1 MPRKKK
7 GIAVLIAVAAALVFC
22 VCFTK
27 LARAE
32 GSASGETIQIFSGI
46 DEAPVSAGSAEA
58 SGEAS
63 SIAAMDAFLRALSE
77 ASSEPSYEASADA
90 SSEASSEAWADTGDW
105 RLRLV
110 NRWNPIP
117 EGYAPK
123 LTLLQNGQAVDE
135 RCYPDLQEMMDACR
149 AAGLEPLIC
158 SSYRTRQDQEELYEN
173 KVQRLIEQ
181 GSGEMTA
188 RAEASSVV
196 AVPGTSEH
204 QLGLAVDIVDMNDQ
218 NLDESQE
225 NTPVQQWLMAHSWE
239 YGWILRYPTD
249 KSDITGIIYEP
260 WHYRY
265 VGKDAAREIHTLGVC
280 LEEYLDM
287 ENGDGSARRSD
298 PSSEQK

>member
-1 MPRKKK
+1 MPIKKK
-7 GIAVLIAVAAALVFC
+7 DIAALVAVAAALVFC

-32 GSASGETIQIFSGI
+32 GSASGETIRVFSAI

-63 SIAAMDAFLRALSE
+63 SIAAMDAFLRALSD
-77 ASSEPSYEASADA
+77 ASSEPS
-90 SSEASSEAWADTGDW
+90 SEAWANTGDW

-123 LTLLQNGQAVDE
+123 LTQLINGQAVDE

-173 KVQRLIEQ
+173 KVRRLMAQ

-188 RAEASSVV
+188 REEASSVV

-204 QLGLAVDIVDMNDQ
+204 QLGLAVDIVDMENQ

-225 NTPVQQWLMAHSWE
+225 NTPVQQWLMTHSWE
-239 YGWILRYPTD
+239 YGWILRYPTY
-249 KSDITGIIYEP
+249 KSELTGIIYEP

-265 VGKDAAREIHTLGVC
+265 VGKDAAREIHMLGVC

-287 ENGDGSARRSD
+287 ENGVGSAQRSD